1 MYGDKILLE
10 ILNNAKDNQFIIE
23 FDKSEISKIRK
34 ERNKLKKNKNKKYK
48 SYKK

>member
-10 ILNNAKDNQFIIE
+10 ILKNAKDNQFIIE

-34 ERNKLKKNKNKKYK
+34 ERNKLKKNKNKKI
-48 SYKK
+48 

>member
-10 ILNNAKDNQFIIE
+10 ILKNAKDDQFIIE

-34 ERNKLKKNKNKKYK
+34 ERNKLKKEQKQKIQKL
-48 SYKK
+48 

>member
-1 MYGDKILLE
+1 MYEDIILE
-10 ILNNAKDNQFIIE
+10 ILNNAKDDQFIIE

-48 SYKK
+48 KYKK